1 MSIRLSQ
8 MFGMDI
14 YTTDAEYV
22 GKAYDF
28 IIDLEEGK
36 IFKITLEPF
45 RLTSKQDIVQI
56 LKKKSIN
63 YDKVVAV
70 KDIILIN
77 KNKPVAKPTTR
88 TPRTSGILGIMSR
101 R

>member
-1 MSIRLSQ
+1 
-8 MFGMDI
+8 
-14 YTTDAEYV
+14 V

-28 IIDLEEGK
+28 IIDLEEGR
-36 IFKITLEPF
+36 IYKITLEPF
-45 RLTSKQDIVQI
+45 RLTNKQDIVQI

-77 KNKPVAKPTTR
+77 KNKPSQPKPVQR
-88 TPRTSGILGIMSR
+88 PRGILGLAR

>member
-1 MSIRLSQ
+1 MTIELSR

-45 RLTSKQDIVQI
+45 RLTSKQDIVEI

-77 KNKPVAKPTTR
+77 KNKPAQPR
-88 TPRTSGILGIMSR
+88 PQPRTSGILGLAR
-101 R
+101 RR